1 MSKHTPGPWQWTQH
15 FDPTISIY
23 KDGFGQIA
31 RLYDSSAGT
40 GKANA
45 RLIAA
50 APDLLEALVWMVE
63 NDDTNEGD
71 TPIEKFGGASWNEVN
86 AHWIAGLNKARAAIA
101 KATGGAA

>member
-50 APDLLEALVWMVE
+50 APDLLAALKSIAIAWKDEVLVHDDQREAMRAA
-63 NDDTNEGD
+63 T
-71 TPIEKFGGASWNEVN
+71 
-86 AHWIAGLNKARAAIA
+86 AAIA

>member
-50 APDLLEALVWMVE
+50 APDLLEALQGILGYFDSGNSVSVSQATIKARS
-63 NDDTNEGD
+63 D
-71 TPIEKFGGASWNEVN
+71 EVK
-86 AHWIAGLNKARAAIA
+86 AARAAIA
-101 KATGGAA
+101 KATGGAAC

>member
-50 APDLLEALVWMVE
+50 APDLLDALQSI
-63 NDDTNEGD
+63 
-71 TPIEKFGGASWNEVN
+71 IEDIDSEFGTDCDY
-86 AHWIAGLNKARAAIA
+86 NKARAAIA

>member
-50 APDLLEALVWMVE
+50 APDLLDALVQFVDE
-63 NDDTNEGD
+63 FEGCYAD
-71 TPIEKFGGASWNEVN
+71 GEPAMI
-86 AHWIAGLNKARAAIA
+86 KARAAIA